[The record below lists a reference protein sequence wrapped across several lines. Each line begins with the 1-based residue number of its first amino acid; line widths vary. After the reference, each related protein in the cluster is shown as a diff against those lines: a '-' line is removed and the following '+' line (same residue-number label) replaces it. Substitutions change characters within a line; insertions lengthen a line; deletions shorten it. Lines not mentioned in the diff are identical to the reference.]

1 MKVYRLEYKEELHVL
16 VAAQPGAFGDTNSYV
31 YTPKVMDQVEWFKS
45 EREAVVRRMEL
56 YKLGKLVGKKR
67 EAKIW
72 GVEVPTR
79 HIELV
84 AWLNKQQRD
93 QWK

>member
-1 MKVYRLEYKEELHVL
+1 MKVYRLEYKETLHIL
-16 VAAQPGAFGDTNSYV
+16 EGTDTSGYSYI
-31 YTPKVMDQVEWFKS
+31 PKVLDQVEWFKS